1 MCFKL
6 QILVVFCW
14 PGVVKVNVIRGLAT
28 QIVNKDTLTG
38 MILIVQNHVTSQALK
53 AIDILSFKVELFQV
67 CL

>member
-1 MCFKL
+1 M
-6 QILVVFCW
+6 
-14 PGVVKVNVIRGLAT
+14 KVNVIRGLAT